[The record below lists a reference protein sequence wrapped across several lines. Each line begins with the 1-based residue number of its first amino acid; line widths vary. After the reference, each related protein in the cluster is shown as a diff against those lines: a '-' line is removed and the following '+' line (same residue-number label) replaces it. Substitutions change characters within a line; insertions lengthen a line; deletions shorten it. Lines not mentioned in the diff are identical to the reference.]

1 MTESLFDCHVHTEAS
16 NCGCLSVAWCL
27 ERSRV
32 RKVRFAVADHCYH
45 VWAGGAEMDN
55 SFWEGGRDYLAHVD
69 AGPDRL
75 MAYAE
80 RTREALDGLALLGM
94 EVDVIHSGEP
104 VVPEGLLDAFFPRLG
119 SIHIVEAAR
128 ARRSMERVEEEFR
141 RKVRWLIERC
151 RITVR
156 AHPFRELACFEYP
169 VTDSLL
175 TWTVECARDADIAL
189 EINGHSQSRCPEID
203 RRMAV
208 ECLQAGVSLAVG
220 TDTHRAAEFG
230 DLEYHEGVLDAA
242 GIVGQVRERLVYSP
256 ENGKGSQT

>member
-75 MAYAE
+75 MAYAD
-80 RTREALDGLALLGM
+80 RTREALNGLAFLGM
-94 EVDVIHSGEP
+94 ELDVIHSGEP
-104 VVPEGLLDAFFPRLG
+104 VVPEGLLDEFFPRLG
-119 SIHIVEAAR
+119 AIHVLEAAR
-128 ARRSMERVEEEFR
+128 AHQSLERVEEEFR
-141 RKVRWLIERC
+141 RKVMWLIERC
-151 RITVR
+151 KITVL
-156 AHPFRELACFEYP
+156 AHPYREIAYFDYP

-175 TWTVECARDADIAL
+175 TWTVECARDVGIAL
-189 EINGHSQSRCPEID
+189 EINGHSQSPEID

-208 ECLQAGVSLAVG
+208 ECAHAGVSLAVG
-220 TDTHRAAEFG
+220 TDTHQAEEFG
-230 DLEYHEGVLDAA
+230 VFHYHEAVLDAA
-242 GIVGQVRERLVYSP
+242 GIVGQVRKRILYSP
-256 ENGKGSQT
+256 ENREESQI